1 MFFNQKHCSK
11 SLQMENL
18 SEVITIL
25 NTPRID
31 YQRLLFVE
39 EILNKSNNPLTPIL
53 QRQVNSILKKRR
65 YYLENSQEKLK
76 RGHRIS
82 NRRSD
87 EELDSIINNYRQLRK
102 NKLPITEQ
110 MKKEYRVAITCKG
123 IRQRNQTA

>member
-1 MFFNQKHCSK
+1 
-11 SLQMENL
+11 MENL

-39 EILNKSNNPLTPIL
+39 EILNKSNNPLTPFL

-87 EELDSIINNYRQLRK
+87 EELDSIINNYHQLRK
-102 NKLPITEQ
+102 NKLPITAQ
-110 MKKEYRVAITCKG
+110 MKKEYHVAITCKG